1 MTVDNKDRVRDLAYR
16 AALAPESLTPE
27 EVKEIASALVLVLST
42 GGLKND
48 KVCIQ
53 NIVLQPKRKAPK
65 LGGRR
70 THASKKRTTRTR
82 KKR

>member
-1 MTVDNKDRVRDLAYR
+1 MTVDNKGRVLDLANR
-16 AALAPESLTPE
+16 AALAPECMTLE
-27 EVKEIASALVLVLST
+27 EIKEIGSALVLALST
-42 GGLKND
+42 EGLKEN
-48 KVCIQ
+48 KICIQ

-70 THASKKRTTRTR
+70 THASKKRTTRAR